1 MRQKAEQREQQILE
15 FIKDHPGERITQS
28 KVAEYIGVSQQ
39 RVGILMIEMSRRGD
53 LKRDRKLGWILA
65 ELKGTYQ

>member
-15 FIKDHPGERITQS
+15 FIKDHPGERITQI

-53 LKRDRKLGWILA
+53 LKRDRKMGWTIN
-65 ELKGTYQ
+65 E